1 MSLINATQRGFDPAM
16 TVIAGPC
23 VIEDEGM
30 LLEVAKELKSQLSGL
45 PVRLYFKSS
54 FDKANRTSIHGFR
67 GPGLEDG
74 LRMLG
79 KVKAQTGLPLLTDF
93 HSAEQA
99 EPVAQVVDFLQVPA
113 FLCRQTDMIMAAAHA
128 ALTHGRR
135 VNVKKGQFLA
145 PWDTRNIVT
154 KAREVQGV
162 LAKTPGFKAPPP
174 DWLTLCERGASF
186 GYNTLVVDMTGIPV
200 MQSYG
205 VPVIH
210 DATHSVQRPGGGS
223 GGASTG
229 GRREFIETLSRSA
242 MAAGADGIF
251 LECHPNPSK
260 AKSDGPNAMP
270 LELVGPFIR
279 QMLAIRQAVSDLPKL
294 LPFPENF
301 SG

>member
-1 MSLINATQRGFDPAM
+1 
-16 TVIAGPC
+16 
-23 VIEDEGM
+23 
-30 LLEVAKELKSQLSGL
+30 
-45 PVRLYFKSS
+45 
-54 FDKANRTSIHGFR
+54 
-67 GPGLEDG
+67 
-74 LRMLG
+74 
-79 KVKAQTGLPLLTDF
+79 
-93 HSAEQA
+93 
-99 EPVAQVVDFLQVPA
+99 
-113 FLCRQTDMIMAAAHA
+113 
-128 ALTHGRR
+128 
-135 VNVKKGQFLA
+135 
-145 PWDTRNIVT
+145 
-154 KAREVQGV
+154 
-162 LAKTPGFKAPPP
+162 
-174 DWLTLCERGASF
+174 
-186 GYNTLVVDMTGIPV
+186 MTGIPV

-223 GGASTG
+223 GGARTG